1 MAQSQRAVPYCHI
14 QSAAALRI
22 IPYDDTS
29 AALLSFAGSL
39 FFRCHGTD
47 NNRFL
52 NRSKGLVI
60 PDHNTRGG
68 IDRFVIIPDN
78 SQALMPCHV
87 GVVAFNFIPH
97 ADDQVRSTVTC
108 YAMVSGNSTGI
119 PIRDTV
125 IVTKYILP
133 VTVCHRVSFADNPN
147 VFAVF
152 NGVFLADN
160 HVILFLADFIVYSD
174 NCRVSCIGYRI
185 GRFRIFYYYI
195 INSPRDGRGQ
205 QKSCQCRCQRVFR
218 DSYPP
223 HFFSL
228 SPQFLKRRHNC
239 SSLDSK

>member
-195 INSPRDGRGQ
+195 INSPRDGRSQ

-223 HFFSL
+223 TFSRC
-228 SPQFLKRRHNC
+228 PRNF
-239 SSLDSK
+239 

>member
-68 IDRFVIIPDN
+68 IDRFVIIPDD

-87 GVVAFNFIPH
+87 GVVAFNFVSL
-97 ADDQVRSTVTC
+97 ADDQV
-108 YAMVSGNSTGI
+108 
-119 PIRDTV
+119 
-125 IVTKYILP
+125 
-133 VTVCHRVSFADNPN
+133 
-147 VFAVF
+147 
-152 NGVFLADN
+152 
-160 HVILFLADFIVYSD
+160 
-174 NCRVSCIGYRI
+174 
-185 GRFRIFYYYI
+185 
-195 INSPRDGRGQ
+195 
-205 QKSCQCRCQRVFR
+205 
-218 DSYPP
+218 
-223 HFFSL
+223 
-228 SPQFLKRRHNC
+228 
-239 SSLDSK
+239 

>member
-1 MAQSQRAVPYCHI
+1 MAQSQCAVPYCHI

-29 AALLSFAGSL
+29 IALFSFAGSL

-52 NRSKGLVI
+52 NRAKGLVI

-68 IDRFVIIPDN
+68 IDRFVIIPDD

-87 GVVAFNFIPH
+87 GVVAFNFVPS
-97 ADDQVRSTVTC
+97 ADNQVRSAVTC
-108 YAMVSGNSTGI
+108 YAMISGNSTGI
-119 PIRDTV
+119 PIRDAV
-125 IVTKYILP
+125 IIADYILP
-133 VTVCHRVSFADNPN
+133 VTVCHRVSFADNPH

-152 NGVFLADN
+152 NGIFLADN
-160 HVILFLADFIVYSD
+160 HVILFLADFIFYSD
-174 NCRVSCIGYRI
+174 NSRVSRISYRI
-185 GRFRIFYYYI
+185 GRFRIPYYYI

-218 DSYPP
+218 DSHPP
-223 HFFSL
+223 LFFAVPAISETTT
-228 SPQFLKRRHNC
+228 
-239 SSLDSK
+239 